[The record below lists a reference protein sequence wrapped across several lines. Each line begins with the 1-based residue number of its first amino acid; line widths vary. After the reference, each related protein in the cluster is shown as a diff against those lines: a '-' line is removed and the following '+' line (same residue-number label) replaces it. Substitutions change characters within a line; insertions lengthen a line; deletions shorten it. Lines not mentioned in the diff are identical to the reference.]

1 MKSTLYIMCGLSA
14 SGKST
19 KAKELATEHNATI
32 VSSDAIR
39 GEFGE
44 VIDQSNNNEVFKL
57 FHQRIKENLSKGIN
71 VIADATNISMKSR
84 RQIFETVKNIDCD
97 IVGYVMTKP
106 TEQCIEDNIY
116 REYPVPHHVIQK
128 QMMNYQIPF
137 YEEGFD
143 KIIIDNYKSE
153 YIDRKRLNLEMRMRR
168 FNQSNPHHK
177 HNLYYHSKSVAMQ
190 FKDNVLSEAGYLHD
204 CMKLECESVDE
215 NGISHYFNHEN
226 MSVYYILSHPYL
238 TKISNTNDFLELL
251 FIINYHM
258 LFFNNINEQ
267 KWIKIFGVDKFNK
280 LKSFHIADELSSK
293 NSTFNNGKRNVYID
307 SGEGYLIGYTNC
319 GDKFLID
326 KEDLELVL
334 KYGFVIKNKKD
345 NDFRLVSGTGGKM
358 LSLHRLLLNESD
370 KNIVIDHID
379 RDQTNNRKSN
389 LRKCTQKQNSYNCG
403 ISKNNTT
410 GFTGVNKMKNGKFRA
425 YINDNYKQI
434 YLGVFDNIEEA
445 INTRN
450 IAEEKYFGQFKP
462 IKV

>member
-1 MKSTLYIMCGLSA
+1 MRPTLIILIGLSA

-19 KAKELATEHNATI
+19 KAKELAIEHNAII

-44 VIDQSNNNEVFKL
+44 VIDQSKNSEVFKI
-57 FHQRIKENLSKGIN
+57 FHKRIKDGLSNRYN
-71 VIADATNISMKSR
+71 VIADATNITIKSR
-84 RQIFETVKNIDCD
+84 RQIFETVRNIDCN
-97 IVGYVMTKP
+97 IIGYVMTKP
-106 TEQCIEDNIY
+106 VDKCIEDNIY
-116 REYPVPHHVIQK
+116 REYPVPHHVIMK

-143 KIIIDNYKSE
+143 RIIIDDYKSE

-168 FNQSNPHHK
+168 FNQNNPHHK

-204 CMKLECESVDE
+204 CMKLECGSIDKD
-215 NGISHYFNHEN
+215 GISHYFNHEN
-226 MSVYYILSHPYL
+226 MSAYYILSHPYL
-238 TKISNTNDFLELL
+238 TTISNIKDFLELL

-267 KWIKIFGVDKFNK
+267 KWIRIFGDDKFSK

-293 NSTFNNGKRNVYID
+293 NSTFNNGKRNIYID
-307 SGEGYLIGYTNC
+307 NGEEYLIGYTSC

-326 KEDLELVL
+326 KEDLDTVL
-334 KYGFVIKNKKD
+334 KYGFVIKNKND

-358 LSLHRLLLNESD
+358 LFLHRLLLNESD

-403 ISKNNTT
+403 VSKNNTT
-410 GFTGVNKMKNGKFRA
+410 GTSGVSKMKNGKFRA
-425 YINDNYKQI
+425 YINDDYKQI
-434 YLGVFDNIEEA
+434 HLGVFDKIEEA
-445 INTRN
+445 INVRD

-462 IKV
+462 REI